1 MKDAILLQLM
11 KWMPTKAL
19 SRWVGRLTKRPF
31 SRRLIPLFARFYDIS
46 IEEAEHDIS
55 NYSSLTDFFTRRLK
69 KGFRPISKET
79 GTIVSPA
86 DGKIAAF
93 GKIQKGQLIQAKGVF
108 YSVWDLLGI
117 SQQEAKGFEGG
128 NFLTVYLSP
137 RDYHRVHSPI
147 EGTITDY
154 SYLPG
159 TLFPVNAF
167 GVRAVKGLFAKNER
181 LATFVKSP
189 AGRVGVVKVGATIVG
204 SVRVRYSHEVT
215 TNVKAGTI
223 VHKNLDIP
231 LPIER
236 GEEIG
241 FFEFGS
247 TVVLVFEKGKI
258 EWIDSLRE
266 GQSIKMGQT
275 IGKYEYQ

>member
-1 MKDAILLQLM
+1 MKDAILMQLM
-11 KWMPTKAL
+11 KWMPTHSL
-19 SRWVGRLTKRPF
+19 SRWIGRLAKKPF
-31 SRRLIPLFARFYDIS
+31 SRRVIPLFARFYDIP
-46 IEEAEHDIS
+46 IEEAEHDLS
-55 NYSSLTDFFTRRLK
+55 DYASLTDFFTRRLK
-69 KGFRPISKET
+69 TGFRPIPGEK

-93 GKIQKGQLIQAKGVF
+93 GEITNGHLIQAKGVF

-117 SQQEAKGFEGG
+117 SEQEAASYVGG

-137 RDYHRVHSPI
+137 RDYHRVHSPV
-147 EGTITDY
+147 EGMITDY

-181 LATFVKSP
+181 LATFVDSP
-189 AGRVGVVKVGATIVG
+189 AGKVGVVKVGATIVG
-204 SVRVRYSHEVT
+204 SVRVRYSSEAT

-223 VHKNLDIP
+223 VHQKLAKP
-231 LPIER
+231 MPIER

-258 EWIDSLRE
+258 EWIDSLRA
-266 GQSIKMGQT
+266 GQSIKMGET
-275 IGKYEYQ
+275 IGKYKCQ